1 VTPAAHP
8 WRFSEAAVKAKAR
21 RAALEAFA
29 DELETER
36 FTAEQI
42 RFANLIVDELTRNG
56 HMEPGR
62 LFESPYTDTAPTRP
76 IDLFPDPDVEVL
88 RDILDNIDPQRL
100 TCRRGVRPRM
110 SWYRIHLP
118 DRPAPVWRVLETG
131 PSAATWTRPDWRT
144 HCEQWSGRR

>member
-1 VTPAAHP
+1 MSSGSAARNRSPGRSGGVAHKVNPAASP
-8 WRFSEAAVKAKAR
+8 WRFVEAAVKAKAR

-42 RFANLIVDELTRNG
+42 RFPNLIVDELTRNG

-76 IDLFPDPDVEVL
+76 IDLFPDPDG
-88 RDILDNIDPQRL
+88 
-100 TCRRGVRPRM
+100 T
-110 SWYRIHLP
+110 
-118 DRPAPVWRVLETG
+118 
-131 PSAATWTRPDWRT
+131 
-144 HCEQWSGRR
+144 